1 MSTVVTLPRALR
13 PAWVEVDLAAIRA
26 NARLLAGLVAPA
38 RLCAVV
44 KADAYGHGAPEVA
57 AAALDGGATTVAVA
71 LVEEGIALRE
81 SGCASE
87 VLLLSEPTA
96 RAMGEAVAHGLTPT
110 LYRLDGV
117 VAAQSAAAASG
128 RVVGVQLKVDTG
140 MHRVGADPAAVLEVA
155 RAVAEA
161 RGLVQTGLWTHF
173 AVAEALDD
181 PFTAEQLDG
190 LDGTRRALI
199 GAGIAPGVVHA
210 ANSAGALVHRAARLD
225 LVRCGIALYGH
236 LPSPLLADAVA
247 KELGSG
253 RALVP
258 ALEWKAQIHLVR
270 RLDAGERIS
279 YGRAYG
285 LERASY
291 VGVVPVGYHDGVP
304 RAYGRSGG
312 EVLVRGRRR
321 PIAGAVTMDQLMVD
335 LGDDA
340 SVQVGDEVVLV
351 GRQGAEQVTVSEWAD
366 RLGTICHE
374 VLCGIGPRVPRR
386 YVDSGIDHRAA
397 DDDPD
402 EARTGSPA
410 SPWR

>member
-1 MSTVVTLPRALR
+1 MTLPRALR

-26 NARLLAGLVAPA
+26 NARLLADLVAPA

-57 AAALDGGATTVAVA
+57 AAALGGGAGTLAVA

-81 SGCASE
+81 SGCESE
-87 VLLLSEPTA
+87 VLLLSEPTPP
-96 RAMGEAVAHGLTPT
+96 AMAEAVAHGLTPT

-117 VAAQSAAAASG
+117 AAARSAAAVAG
-128 RVVGVQLKVDTG
+128 RPVGVQLKVDTG
-140 MHRVGADPAAVLEVA
+140 MHRVGADPADLLAVADAVA
-155 RAVAEA
+155 RSPE
-161 RGLVQTGLWTHF
+161 LVQTGLWTHL
-173 AVAEALDD
+173 AVAESPDD
-181 PFTAEQLDG
+181 PFTAEQLRR
-190 LDGTRRALI
+190 LDAARRALV
-199 GAGIAPGVVHA
+199 GAGIAPGLVHA

-225 LVRCGIALYGH
+225 LVRCGLALYGH
-236 LPSPLLADAVA
+236 LPSPLLAGAVA
-247 KELGSG
+247 RELGPG

-258 ALEWKAQIHLVR
+258 ALEWKARVHLVR

-279 YGRAYG
+279 YGRDYELG
-285 LERASY
+285 RDSY
-291 VGVVPVGYHDGVP
+291 VGVVPVGYHDGIP

-321 PIAGAVTMDQLMVD
+321 PIAGAVTMDQVMVD

-351 GRQGAEQVTVSEWAD
+351 GRQGSARITVQEWAD
-366 RLGTICHE
+366 RLETICHE

-386 YVDSGIDHRAA
+386 YVDSGLDGAVVAGGRVGNGA
-397 DDDPD
+397 
-402 EARTGSPA
+402 GSPTA
-410 SPWR
+410 ARG